1 MLEEI
6 NHGAFSTMKWKNLIL
21 VPLKQYFL
29 IMQIMVFLEL
39 SDLSSVNLGAI
50 NLDLFALIFN

>member
-1 MLEEI
+1 ME
-6 NHGAFSTMKWKNLIL
+6 KLIL

-50 NLDLFALIFN
+50 NLDLFALIIN